1 MHALGLLTAPGGA
14 AAASCPRGGFRWFAP
29 GRAPHERGSLSVMA
43 LLRLV
48 AVAGYQSRDR
58 IAEGP
63 GAPARDAAPP
73 SQ

>member
-1 MHALGLLTAPGGA
+1 M
-14 AAASCPRGGFRWFAP
+14 
-29 GRAPHERGSLSVMA
+29 MA

-48 AVAGYQSRDR
+48 AVAGYQGRDR
-58 IAEGP
+58 ITEGP

>member
-1 MHALGLLTAPGGA
+1 M
-14 AAASCPRGGFRWFAP
+14 
-29 GRAPHERGSLSVMA
+29 MA

-58 IAEGP
+58 ITEGP

-73 SQ
+73 GQ